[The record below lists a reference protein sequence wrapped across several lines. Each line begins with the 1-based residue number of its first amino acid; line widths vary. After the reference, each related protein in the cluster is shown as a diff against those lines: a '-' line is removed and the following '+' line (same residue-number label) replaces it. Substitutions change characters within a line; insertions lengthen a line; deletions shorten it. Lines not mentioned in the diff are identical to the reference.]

1 MPVLD
6 QSVARQVTLLLSNIL
21 TPFCIRSTISV
32 FALGIMHY
40 IVMYN
45 CHSYTILHHITFSG
59 SSTKK
64 AHFKKITNV
73 TEQEMYMSYKQ
84 LQHTSIITDSES
96 AYTFLI
102 TCYQINA
109 HCVVQIVTKV
119 RGGSR
124 IFS

>member
-1 MPVLD
+1 
-6 QSVARQVTLLLSNIL
+6 
-21 TPFCIRSTISV
+21 
-32 FALGIMHY
+32 
-40 IVMYN
+40 MYN

-59 SSTKK
+59 SITRK

-73 TEQEMYMSYKQ
+73 TEQERYMSYKQ
-84 LQHTSIITDSES
+84 LQHTSIITDLES

-119 RGGSR
+119 VTYT
-124 IFS
+124 